1 MSFAKFLK
9 RTTALLGTLAM
20 LSNTTMAFAQDAWL
34 PTGGPIDDGF
44 RDQPWWHHGDDDNY
58 RNLSLQEK
66 IQLLRQKVKYVFV
79 IFHENELFD
88 HYFGTFPGANGLFSA
103 PPGATPAIQTP
114 SFSQKYLD
122 TSRNTVTISPF
133 LMPQAV
139 VTGGGVIVPIYPADE
154 ISVDH
159 SHTGMSN
166 DLDIDPATGVA
177 ANDRYAMN

>member
-79 IFHENELFD
+79 IFHENKVVRPLFW
-88 HYFGTFPGANGLFSA
+88 HLPRRQR
-103 PPGATPAIQTP
+103 PVQR
-114 SFSQKYLD
+114 
-122 TSRNTVTISPF
+122 TSR
-133 LMPQAV
+133 
-139 VTGGGVIVPIYPADE
+139 
-154 ISVDH
+154 
-159 SHTGMSN
+159 
-166 DLDIDPATGVA
+166 
-177 ANDRYAMN
+177 RYACHPDTQLFAEIPRYLA